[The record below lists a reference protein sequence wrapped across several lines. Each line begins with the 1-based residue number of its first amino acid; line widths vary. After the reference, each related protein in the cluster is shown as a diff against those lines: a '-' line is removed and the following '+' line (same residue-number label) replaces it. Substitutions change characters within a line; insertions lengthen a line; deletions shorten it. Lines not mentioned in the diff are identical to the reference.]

1 MARQHHPLLVLVA
14 VLVLVLVAVVE
25 LLLPPLLEPLLYL
38 LPNNRLGSVAV
49 VAI

>member
-14 VLVLVLVAVVE
+14 VLVLVALVQ
-25 LLLPPLLEPLLYL
+25 LLLAPLLEPLLYL

-49 VAI
+49 VAIL

>member
-38 LPNNRLGSVAV
+38 LPNNRLGSVVV